1 MHPQK
6 SAPIGVLPAVFG
18 GTFGLH
24 RFYLGDTRAG
34 WLYVLLC
41 WTGLPTLAGVVEAF
55 AMPRRV
61 RIYETERSGEEAA
74 RVRWLTKQLGD

>member
-61 RIYETERSGEEAA
+61 RIYEAERSGEEAA

>member
-41 WTGLPTLAGVVEAF
+41 WTALPRADPLRPESAIHIIRNT
-55 AMPRRV
+55 
-61 RIYETERSGEEAA
+61 
-74 RVRWLTKQLGD
+74 QLYR